1 MSSKT
6 HPPDAPASP
15 ILGEPL
21 LAPAALATELG
32 VTTKTLERWRMT
44 GDGPPFLRISRKVIR
59 YRKADVEAFL
69 AGRVAASTAS
79 EAEIR

>member
-1 MSSKT
+1 MTST
-6 HPPDAPASP
+6 TRAPGAPASP

-21 LAPAALATELG
+21 LAPAALAAELG

-59 YRKADVEAFL
+59 YSKADVEAFL
-69 AGRVAASTAS
+69 AHRIATSTAS
-79 EAEIR
+79 ETAIR